1 MRRRTAAALLAV
13 WLGLVCG
20 GCQSEQDRL
29 YSQMLEEGKSQA
41 ASSQP
46 VDYDDP
52 GYIGLGTPSPQD
64 RATPVPGESLSGEL
78 TVRILE

>member
-29 YSQMLEEGKSQA
+29 YSQVLEEGKSQA
-41 ASSQP
+41 VSSQP

-52 GYIGLGTPSPQD
+52 GYIGLGTPAPQD
-64 RATPVPGESLSGEL
+64 RATPVPGESHSGEL
-78 TVRILE
+78 TVRS

>member
-1 MRRRTAAALLAV
+1 MRRRGAAALLAV

-20 GCQSEQDRL
+20 GCQSEQDRF
-29 YSQMLEEGKSQA
+29 YSQVLEEGKSQA

-52 GYIGLGTPSPQD
+52 GYIGLGTPAPRTGPPPCPG
-64 RATPVPGESLSGEL
+64 RAFPGS
-78 TVRILE
+78 